1 MFKNMFKN
9 QKKTTRL
16 TNEVKLYNPIEG
28 EIISIENVPDPVF
41 SERMLGDGFAII
53 PTGNKVYAPISGKV
67 KVLFPTLHA
76 LAIETQEGLEAL
88 IHIGIDTVELKGEGF
103 VANVQVGD
111 VVKHGDL
118 LITFDKGI
126 IESKATSII
135 TPLVITNMDEI
146 NSISIEYGLKNEKEQ
161 VATIIKK

>member
-9 QKKTTRL
+9 QKKTTRHS
-16 TNEVKLYNPIEG
+16 NEVKLYNPIEG
-28 EIISIENVPDPVF
+28 EIISIEKVPDPVF
-41 SERMLGDGFAII
+41 AEKMLGDGFAII
-53 PTGNKVYAPISGKV
+53 PSGNKVYAPISGQV
-67 KVLFPTLHA
+67 KVLFPTMHA
-76 LAIETQEGLEAL
+76 LAIETQEGLEVL

-111 VVKHGDL
+111 QVKHGDL
-118 LITFDKGI
+118 LITFDKEI
-126 IESKATSII
+126 VDSKATSII

-146 NSISIEYGLKNEKEQ
+146 YSISIEYGLKNEKEL